1 MGRGWDPLRN
11 SSPWDKKMFNRCR
24 IRDNGAKERK
34 NVRVIIVR
42 EGLRRVFV
50 ESFTYESIFGPMC
63 VRMKNGRVYG
73 IELGE
78 SCYGAELNPEVFRQ
92 LEEYFR
98 GTRKQLDFP
107 VEVRATE
114 FQLRVWQALRGI
126 PYGSTISYGELAKK
140 LGTSP
145 RALGQALKR
154 NPLPLYFPCHRVVG
168 KDSLGGFSSGLEWKK
183 NLLALESG
191 ERCAGSS

>member
-1 MGRGWDPLRN
+1 MAQRNGKTLVLSSCGKDRGGY
-11 SSPWDKKMFNRCR
+11 S
-24 IRDNGAKERK
+24 
-34 NVRVIIVR
+34 
-42 EGLRRVFV
+42 V

-63 VRMKNGRVYG
+63 VRMKNGRVCG

-78 SCYGAELNPEVFRQ
+78 RCAGAELNPEVFQQ

-98 GTRKQLDFP
+98 GIRKQLDFP
-107 VEVRATE
+107 VEVRGTE
-114 FQLRVWQALRGI
+114 FQMRVWQALRNI

-145 RALGQALKR
+145 RAVGQALKR

-168 KDSLGGFSSGLEWKK
+168 KTSIGGFSAGLNWKK
-183 NLLALESG
+183 NLLALERG
-191 ERCAGSS
+191 ERCAGKS